1 MTFNV
6 YCLTQYAFKYW
17 DDYKWALKQT
27 SWNDAYN
34 ILLWCL
40 IVSFTLVEYNM
51 RYLLT
56 FFVFKLWIVVVDLFH
71 TSYRM
76 LHYMS
81 QWWYTMI
88 HRLIQYIFSLKCNPR
103 TFVLLFKTSPN
114 EMKTNT
120 KISLS
125 PKKHC
130 GCISNGLLF
139 PPWYN
144 MLDFRVSRF
153 PCIKSKHYSL
163 RECI

>member
-1 MTFNV
+1 MIKCPN
-6 YCLTQYAFKYW
+6 YAFAIYL
-17 DDYKWALKQT
+17 DQQKWNPASHLQDST
-27 SWNDAYN
+27 EHINDIQRILLNAIRFQILGWLQMSIETNLLEWWNYAYN

-120 KISLS
+120 
-125 PKKHC
+125 
-130 GCISNGLLF
+130 NAQ
-139 PPWYN
+139 Y
-144 MLDFRVSRF
+144 
-153 PCIKSKHYSL
+153 
-163 RECI
+163 